1 MNILMLGRW
10 VGAPRYPLKATRE
23 YHLGRVLAQK
33 HNLTLAF
40 TTDNPNAVGP
50 ISSLRSEFGD
60 LEFTVVPRTWKSL
73 SSAVR
78 LMTGESCT
86 LSYFRSEALRSRLA
100 DRMRSTP
107 YDLIFVSSS
116 SAIQYAL
123 EIDPAIPLIVDFA
136 HVDSEWWMRQASR
149 GSFPGSRFFQTEGI
163 RLRATEALAARRAA
177 HCLVATREAAQ
188 LVQALEPAGPVTVV
202 TDGVD
207 VENFRSR
214 PRRGGP
220 PTVVLSTAL
229 GGASESHDALEFVR
243 QVLPAVRA
251 QYPEVRLV
259 ISSHEAPRDSAL
271 TYRIPGVEVDAPR
284 PDMRPALARAAL
296 AVAPLWTSD
305 NVRQTV
311 LQPMGAGVPVVVTS
325 QTARAIGAE
334 AGRDLLVADAPR
346 EFADRILQLLRD
358 QEAAAEIG
366 GRGQLLVS
374 TKYAWAVLTAPIHAL
389 VEGVA
394 KVASVTPPPPK
405 PMVGLRGSR

>member
-23 YHLGRVLAQK
+23 YNFGRVLAQK
-33 HNLTLAF
+33 HSLTLAF

-73 SSAVR
+73 ASAVS

-100 DRMRSTP
+100 DRIRSTP
-107 YDLIFVSSS
+107 YDLVFVTSSS
-116 SAIQYAL
+116 MIQYAM

-136 HVDSEWWMRQASR
+136 HLDSEWWIRQASR
-149 GSFPGSRFFQTEGI
+149 GSFPGSRFFQTEGV
-163 RLRATEALAARRAA
+163 RLRATETLAARRAA
-177 HCLVATREAAQ
+177 HCLVATPETAT
-188 LVQALEPAGPVTVV
+188 LVQGFKPSGPVTVV
-202 TDGVD
+202 ADGVD

-220 PTVVLSTAL
+220 PTVVLATAL
-229 GGASESHDALEFVR
+229 GGASESHDALEFIR
-243 QVLPAVRA
+243 QVMPVVRA
-251 QYPEVRLV
+251 QHPEVRLV
-259 ISSHEAPRDSAL
+259 ISSHESPRAAAL
-271 TYRIPGVEVDAPR
+271 THRIPGVEVDAPR
-284 PDMRPALARAAL
+284 PDMRPALARASV

-311 LQPMGAGVPVVVTS
+311 LQPMGGGIPMVVTS
-325 QTARAIGAE
+325 RAAQVLGAE

-346 EFADRILQLLRD
+346 EFASQILQLLRD
-358 QEAAAEIG
+358 QDAAAELG
-366 GRGQLLVS
+366 ARGQLLVS
-374 TKYAWAVLTAPIHAL
+374 TKYAWSVLTAPVHEL
-389 VEGVA
+389 VESVA
-394 KVASVTPPPPK
+394 KVGPPPPAPK
-405 PMVGLRGSR
+405 PFVGLRGSR

>member
-23 YHLGRVLAQK
+23 YHFGRVLAQK
-33 HNLTLAF
+33 HSLTLAF

-60 LEFTVVPRTWKSL
+60 LEFTVMPRTWKSL
-73 SSAVR
+73 ASAVS

-100 DRMRSTP
+100 DRIRATP
-107 YDLIFVSSS
+107 YDLVFVTSSS
-116 SAIQYAL
+116 MIQYAM
-123 EIDPAIPLIVDFA
+123 EIDPAIPVIVDFA
-136 HVDSEWWMRQASR
+136 HVDSEWWIRQASR
-149 GSFPGSRFFQTEGI
+149 GSFPGSRFFQTEGV

-177 HCLVATREAAQ
+177 HCLVATPEAAK
-188 LVQALEPAGPVTVV
+188 LVQGFKPTGPVTVV
-202 TDGVD
+202 ADGVD

-220 PTVVLSTAL
+220 PTVVLATAL
-229 GGASESHDALEFVR
+229 GGASESHDALEFIR
-243 QVLPAVRA
+243 QVMPAVRS

-259 ISSHEAPRDSAL
+259 ISSHESPRDAAL

-284 PDMRPALARAAL
+284 PDMRPALARASV

-311 LQPMGAGVPVVVTS
+311 LQPMGGGIPVVVTS
-325 QTARAIGAE
+325 QAAQALGAE

-346 EFADRILQLLRD
+346 EFANQILHLLRD
-358 QEAAAEIG
+358 HEAATDMGA
-366 GRGQLLVS
+366 RGQLLVS
-374 TKYAWAVLTAPIHAL
+374 TKYAWSVLTVPVHGL
-389 VEGVA
+389 VESVA
-394 KVASVTPPPPK
+394 KMGPPPPAPK
-405 PMVGLRGSR
+405 PLAGLRGSR

>member
-23 YHLGRVLAQK
+23 YHVGRMLAQK
-33 HNLTLAF
+33 HSLTLAF
-40 TTDNPNAVGP
+40 TTDHPNAVGP

-73 SSAVR
+73 TSAVR

-100 DRMRSTP
+100 DRIRSTP
-107 YDLIFVSSS
+107 YDLVCVSSS

-136 HVDSEWWMRQASR
+136 HLDSEWWMRQASR

-177 HCLVATREAAQ
+177 HCLVATPQAAQ
-188 LVQALEPAGPVTVV
+188 LVQAFKPAGPVTIVA
-202 TDGVD
+202 DGVD
-207 VENFRSR
+207 VENVRSR

-220 PTVVLSTAL
+220 PTVVLATAL
-229 GGASESHDALEFVR
+229 GGASESRDALEFVR
-243 QVLPAVRA
+243 QVMPAVRS

-259 ISSHEAPRDSAL
+259 ISSHESPRDPAL
-271 TYRIPGVEVDAPR
+271 THRIPGVEVDAPR
-284 PDMRPALARAAL
+284 PDIRPALARAAL

-311 LQPMGAGVPVVVTS
+311 LQPMGAGVPVVVPS
-325 QTARAIGAE
+325 QTARALGAE

-346 EFADRILQLLRD
+346 EFAARILQLLRN
-358 QEAAAEIG
+358 QEAATDMGA
-366 GRGQLLVS
+366 RGQLLVS
-374 TKYAWAVLTAPIHAL
+374 TKYAWTVLTAPIHSL
-389 VEGVA
+389 VE
-394 KVASVTPPPPK
+394 SVTKAVPRPVPK
-405 PMVGLRGSR
+405 PVAGLRGSR

>member
-23 YHLGRVLAQK
+23 YHFGRVLAQK
-33 HNLTLAF
+33 HSLTLAF

-73 SSAVR
+73 ASAVS

-100 DRMRSTP
+100 DRIRTTP
-107 YDLIFVSSS
+107 YDLVFVTSSS
-116 SAIQYAL
+116 MIQYAM
-123 EIDPAIPLIVDFA
+123 EIDPAIPVIVDFA
-136 HVDSEWWMRQASR
+136 HLDSEWWIRQASR
-149 GSFPGSRFFQTEGI
+149 GSFPGSRFFQTEGV

-177 HCLVATREAAQ
+177 HCLVATPEAAK
-188 LVQALEPAGPVTVV
+188 LVQGFKPTGPVTVV
-202 TDGVD
+202 ADGVD

-220 PTVVLSTAL
+220 PTVVLATAL
-229 GGASESHDALEFVR
+229 GGASESHDALEFIR
-243 QVLPAVRA
+243 QVMPAVRS

-259 ISSHEAPRDSAL
+259 ISSHESPRDAAL

-284 PDMRPALARAAL
+284 PDMRPALARASV
-296 AVAPLWTSD
+296 AV
-305 NVRQTV
+305 
-311 LQPMGAGVPVVVTS
+311 
-325 QTARAIGAE
+325 GAE

-346 EFADRILQLLRD
+346 EFANQILHLLRD
-358 QEAAAEIG
+358 HEAATDMGA
-366 GRGQLLVS
+366 RGQLLVS
-374 TKYAWAVLTAPIHAL
+374 TKYAWSVLTVPVHGL
-389 VEGVA
+389 VESVA
-394 KVASVTPPPPK
+394 KVGPPPPAPK
-405 PMVGLRGSR
+405 PLAGLRGSR